1 MGYQSDLDLVFL
13 HENAFKQTQGGSKS
27 IDSTTFY
34 TRLGRRIIHILSTS
48 TASGRAYEIDMRL
61 RPSGNS
67 GMLVS
72 TLSGFA
78 KYQQQDAWTWEHQA
92 LVRSRAITGDP
103 ETMARFDKIRT
114 EQLCRSRDLP
124 QLRTE
129 VTEMRD
135 KMRKHLNKTTNQDKY
150 SLKQASGGI
159 VDIEFMVQ
167 FAVLAWSHQYQQL
180 AKWSD
185 TIRTLETMASC
196 GVLSEQQAKLLMD
209 AYRAYRSEA
218 HSLQLQN
225 KPTEVLL
232 SQFADHRQ
240 AVIEQWQIFFN
251 D

>member
-1 MGYQSDLDLVFL
+1 M
-13 HENAFKQTQGGSKS
+13 
-27 IDSTTFY
+27 
-34 TRLGRRIIHILSTS
+34 
-48 TASGRAYEIDMRL
+48 
-61 RPSGNS
+61 
-67 GMLVS
+67 
-72 TLSGFA
+72 
-78 KYQQQDAWTWEHQA
+78 
-92 LVRSRAITGDP
+92 
-103 ETMARFDKIRT
+103 
-114 EQLCRSRDLP
+114 
-124 QLRTE
+124 RTE

-218 HSLQLQN
+218 HTCSCKISLQRFYCHN
-225 KPTEVLL
+225 LL
-232 SQFADHRQ
+232 IIGKR
-240 AVIEQWQIFFN
+240 
-251 D
+251 

>member
-1 MGYQSDLDLVFL
+1 M
-13 HENAFKQTQGGSKS
+13 
-27 IDSTTFY
+27 
-34 TRLGRRIIHILSTS
+34 LSTS

-72 TLSGFA
+72 SLNAFA

-92 LVRSRAITGDP
+92 LVRSRAVAGDKKTR
-103 ETMARFDKIRT
+103 ERFQQIRT
-114 EQLCRSRDLP
+114 EQLCRTRDLL
-124 QLRTE
+124 QLRNE
-129 VTEMRD
+129 VTEMRN
-135 KMRKHLNKTTNQDKY
+135 KMRKHLDKTTNEHKF

-167 FAVLAWSHQYQQL
+167 FAVLAWSHKYKQL
-180 AKWSD
+180 TQWSD
-185 TIRTLETMASC
+185 TIRTLETMATC

-209 AYRAYRSEA
+209 AYRAYRSET

-225 KPTEVLL
+225 KSTEVLS
-232 SQFADHRQ
+232 SQFADLRK
-240 AVIEQWQIFFN
+240 AVIDQWHAFFA

>member
-1 MGYQSDLDLVFL
+1 
-13 HENAFKQTQGGSKS
+13 
-27 IDSTTFY
+27 
-34 TRLGRRIIHILSTS
+34 
-48 TASGRAYEIDMRL
+48 
-61 RPSGNS
+61 
-67 GMLVS
+67 MLVS